1 MPTHHFTLI
10 VDGADLQDE
19 AVVDS
24 LFESGCDDGLVG
36 SVDDTQFI
44 DFDREAPSLG
54 DAVLSAVADIER
66 TDGVQ
71 VIRMAGVGLVS
82 IAGIAARTGRSRDG
96 VRLLIAGMR
105 GPGHFPP
112 PVTDPRARY
121 RLWRWSDVERWF
133 RCELGADPRGVR
145 DDHVLS
151 AINACLELRQQR
163 HWLDAGKRNRL
174 QELAGLSPESTIA
187 DEPG

>member
-54 DAVLSAVADIER
+54 DAVLSAVADVER

-71 VIRMAGVGLVS
+71 VIHMAGVG
-82 IAGIAARTGRSRDG
+82 
-96 VRLLIAGMR
+96 
-105 GPGHFPP
+105 
-112 PVTDPRARY
+112 
-121 RLWRWSDVERWF
+121 
-133 RCELGADPRGVR
+133 
-145 DDHVLS
+145 
-151 AINACLELRQQR
+151 LRQQR

-174 QELAGLSPESTIA
+174 QELAGLSPDSTIA